1 MLVCQVWQCTD
12 TAGDMPTVSSGSSSE
27 PTGVLLLTR
36 EYSFD
41 IAVVAQGE
49 VQLCL
54 VGAS

>member
-1 MLVCQVWQCTD
+1 
-12 TAGDMPTVSSGSSSE
+12 MPTVSSGSSSE